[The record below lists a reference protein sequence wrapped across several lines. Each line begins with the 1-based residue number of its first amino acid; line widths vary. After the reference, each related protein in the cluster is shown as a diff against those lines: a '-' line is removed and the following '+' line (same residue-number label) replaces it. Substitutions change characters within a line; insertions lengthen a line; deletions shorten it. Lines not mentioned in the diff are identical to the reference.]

1 MTVKFKKLN
10 PKAVTP
16 CYSKQGDAGL
26 DLTAI
31 SRDIVSKGDYEYVQ
45 YGTGLAIE
53 IPEGYVGLLFPRS
66 SVSTTGLHLANSVG
80 VVDSNYRGEVCLRF
94 KRIGWNAT
102 LYNIGERVGQIMI
115 VPYPQIEL
123 EQVEEL
129 SSTNRGDGGF
139 GSSGK

>member
-1 MTVKFKKLN
+1 
-10 PKAVTP
+10 
-16 CYSKQGDAGL
+16 
-26 DLTAI
+26 
-31 SRDIVSKGDYEYVQ
+31 
-45 YGTGLAIE
+45 
-53 IPEGYVGLLFPRS
+53 LFPRS

-94 KRIGWNAT
+94 KRVGWNAT